1 MTYDLETLRG
11 DLFGG
16 VTSTIVAL
24 PVALGFGVA
33 SGLGAAAGLY
43 GAIAVGFFASVFG
56 GTRSQI
62 SGPTGPMTV
71 AMAAIVASHAATLTE
86 ALTIVVLA
94 GLLQVLLGLSRVG
107 RFVAYTPYVVVS
119 GFMSGI
125 GIIIILIQAMP
136 FLGAPTAPGGP
147 MGAVAAFP
155 EAIANVN
162 ADAFAVAA
170 VTLAVAV
177 LWPRRLARLVPSLL
191 VALVAGTLVGVLWLD
206 SAPVIGAVPT
216 GLPGVQIGLPS
227 AGFLLRALEPALI
240 LALLGSVDSL
250 LTSLIAD
257 SLTGTRH
264 DPNRELV
271 GQGIGNIVAGL
282 FGALPGA
289 GATMGTVTNIRA
301 GGRTRVSG
309 ALRALLLLGLVLG
322 LGRYVEPIPLAV
334 LAGVLMKVGWDIIDW
349 RLLARVHRIRRDH
362 LVVMLMTLGL
372 TVFVDL
378 ITAVAI
384 GLIAAGMS
392 HARRMERM
400 ELDSVVS
407 VPILDRT
414 FFGDAKGQAR
424 SDAAAGGETS
434 GAGEPGTKDPGAEDP
449 EMEDPG
455 TEDPGTEDPGAHDPY
470 SARVGLVA
478 LRGSFTVA
486 SSHKLVSVIG
496 ADIKD
501 HEVTIFD
508 FSGATYVD
516 DSAAMVIEQ
525 LIEVAGR
532 QDTEVIVMGA
542 AGRVADTL
550 HTLDVLQHVPDGH
563 EVETLDEAREV
574 ARTLLQN

>member
-1 MTYDLETLRG
+1 MSYDLQTLRG
-11 DLFGG
+11 DFFGG
-16 VTSTIVAL
+16 LTSTIVAL

-71 AMAAIVASHAATLTE
+71 AMAVIVTSHASTLIE
-86 ALTIVVLA
+86 ALTIVVFA

-107 RFVAYTPYVVVS
+107 RFVAYTPYVVIS

-125 GIIIILIQAMP
+125 GIIIFLIQAMP

-147 MGAVAAFP
+147 MGAAGALP
-155 EAIANVN
+155 GAIAGMNT
-162 ADAFAVAA
+162 DAFTIGA
-170 VTLAVAV
+170 VTLAVAA
-177 LWPRRLARLVPSLL
+177 LWPRRLARIAPGLL
-191 VALVAGTLVGVLWLD
+191 VALVAGTLLGVLWLD
-206 SAPVIGAVPT
+206 DAPVIGAVPT
-216 GLPGVQIGLPS
+216 GLPALQIGLPS
-227 AGFLLRALEPALI
+227 AGFLLRAVEPALI

-264 DPNRELV
+264 NPNRELV
-271 GQGIGNIVAGL
+271 GQGLGNVVAGL

-289 GATMGTVTNIRA
+289 GATMGTVANIRA
-301 GGRTRVSG
+301 GGQTPVSG
-309 ALRALLLLGLVLG
+309 ALRAFLLLALVLG
-322 LGRYVEPIPLAV
+322 LGRYVEPIPLAA

-349 RLLARVHRIRRDH
+349 RLLSRVHRIRRDH
-362 LVVMLMTLGL
+362 LVVMSMTLAL

-392 HARRMERM
+392 HARRLERM

-414 FFGDAKGQAR
+414 FFGGAD
-424 SDAAAGGETS
+424 GGADV
-434 GAGEPGTKDPGAEDP
+434 GAGAGVPGAESA
-449 EMEDPG
+449 EAEA
-455 TEDPGTEDPGAHDPY
+455 GADDPY

-478 LRGSFTVA
+478 LKGSFTVA

-532 QDTEVIVMGA
+532 QETEVIVMGA
-542 AGRVADTL
+542 TGQVAESL
-550 HTLDVLQHVPDGH
+550 HTLDVLQHIPDGH
-563 EVETLDEAREV
+563 EVETLDEAREL
-574 ARTLLQN
+574 ARALLDG

>member
-1 MTYDLETLRG
+1 MSYDLHTLRG
-11 DLFGG
+11 DFFGG
-16 VTSTIVAL
+16 LTSTIVAL

-71 AMAAIVASHAATLTE
+71 AMAVIVTSHASTLTE
-86 ALTIVVLA
+86 ALTIVVFA

-107 RFVAYTPYVVVS
+107 RFVAYTPYVVIS

-125 GIIIILIQAMP
+125 GIIIFLIQAMP

-147 MGAVAAFP
+147 MGAAGALP
-155 EAIANVN
+155 EAIAGMNP
-162 ADAFAVAA
+162 DAFTIGA
-170 VTLAVAV
+170 VTLAVAA
-177 LWPRRLARLVPSLL
+177 LWPRRLARIAPGLL
-191 VALVAGTLVGVLWLD
+191 VALIAGTALGVLWLD
-206 SAPVIGAVPT
+206 DAPVIGAVPT
-216 GLPGVQIGLPS
+216 GLPALQIGLPS
-227 AGFLLRALEPALI
+227 AGFLLHAVEPALI

-271 GQGIGNIVAGL
+271 GQGLGNVVAGL

-301 GGRTRVSG
+301 GGRSPVSG
-309 ALRALLLLGLVLG
+309 ALRALLLLALVLG
-322 LGRYVEPIPLAV
+322 LGRYVEPIPLAA

-349 RLLARVHRIRRDH
+349 RLLSRVHRIRRDH
-362 LVVMLMTLGL
+362 LVVMAMTLAL

-392 HARRMERM
+392 HARRLERM

-414 FFGDAKGQAR
+414 FFGGVD
-424 SDAAAGGETS
+424 GGT
-434 GAGEPGTKDPGAEDP
+434 GAEVPGAESAGP
-449 EMEDPG
+449 ENA
-455 TEDPGTEDPGAHDPY
+455 TESGADDPY

-478 LRGSFTVA
+478 LKGSFTVA

-501 HEVTIFD
+501 HEVVIFD

-532 QDTEVIVMGA
+532 QETEVIVMGA
-542 AGRVADTL
+542 AGRVAESL
-550 HTLDVLQHVPDGH
+550 HTLAVLQHVPDGH
-563 EVETLDEAREV
+563 EVETLDEAREL
-574 ARTLLQN
+574 ARNLLHDRS

>member
-1 MTYDLETLRG
+1 MSYDLPTLRG
-11 DLFGG
+11 DFFGG
-16 VTSTIVAL
+16 LTSTIVAL

-71 AMAAIVASHAATLTE
+71 AMAVIVTSHASTLTE
-86 ALTIVVLA
+86 ALTIVVFA

-125 GIIIILIQAMP
+125 GIIIFLIQAMP

-147 MGAVAAFP
+147 LGAAGALP
-155 EAIANVN
+155 EAIAGMNT
-162 ADAFAVAA
+162 DAFTIGA
-170 VTLAVAV
+170 VTLAVAA
-177 LWPRRLARLVPSLL
+177 LWPRRLARIAPGLL
-191 VALVAGTLVGVLWLD
+191 VALVAGTLLGVLWLD
-206 SAPVIGAVPT
+206 DAPVIGAVPT
-216 GLPGVQIGLPS
+216 GLPALQIGLPS
-227 AGFLLRALEPALI
+227 AGFLLRAVEPALI

-264 DPNRELV
+264 NPNRELV
-271 GQGIGNIVAGL
+271 GQGLGNVVAGL

-301 GGRTRVSG
+301 GGRSPVSG
-309 ALRALLLLGLVLG
+309 ALRALLLLALVLG
-322 LGRYVEPIPLAV
+322 LGRYVEPIPLAA

-349 RLLARVHRIRRDH
+349 RLLSRVHRIRRDH
-362 LVVMLMTLGL
+362 LVVMAMTLAL

-384 GLIAAGMS
+384 GLIAAGMA
-392 HARRMERM
+392 HARRLEQM

-414 FFGDAKGQAR
+414 FFGGADG
-424 SDAAAGGETS
+424 
-434 GAGEPGTKDPGAEDP
+434 GAGAEVPGAKSAEA
-449 EMEDPG
+449 
-455 TEDPGTEDPGAHDPY
+455 GADDPY

-478 LRGSFTVA
+478 LKGSFTVA

-508 FSGATYVD
+508 FSGATHVD

-525 LIEVAGR
+525 LIELAGR
-532 QDTEVIVMGA
+532 QDTDVIVMGA
-542 AGRVADTL
+542 TDRVAESL
-550 HTLDVLQHVPDGH
+550 HTLDVLQHLPDGH
-563 EVETLDEAREV
+563 EVETLDEAREL
-574 ARTLLQN
+574 ARNLLRNRS

>member
-1 MTYDLETLRG
+1 MSYDLHTLRG

-16 VTSTIVAL
+16 LTSTIVAL

-71 AMAAIVASHAATLTE
+71 AMAVIVTSHASTLTE
-86 ALTIVVLA
+86 ALTIVVFA

-125 GIIIILIQAMP
+125 GIIIFLIQAMP

-147 MGAVAAFP
+147 MGAAGALP
-155 EAIANVN
+155 EAIAGMNT
-162 ADAFAVAA
+162 DAFTIGA
-170 VTLAVAV
+170 VTLAVAA
-177 LWPRRLARLVPSLL
+177 LWPRRLARIAPGLL
-191 VALVAGTLVGVLWLD
+191 VALVAGTALGVLWLD
-206 SAPVIGAVPT
+206 DAPVIGAVPT
-216 GLPGVQIGLPS
+216 GLPALRIGLPS
-227 AGFLLRALEPALI
+227 AGFLIHAVEPALI

-264 DPNRELV
+264 NPNRELV
-271 GQGIGNIVAGL
+271 GQGLGNVAAGL

-301 GGRTRVSG
+301 GGRSPVSG
-309 ALRALLLLGLVLG
+309 VLRALLLLALVLG
-322 LGRYVEPIPLAV
+322 LGRFVEPIPLAA

-349 RLLARVHRIRRDH
+349 RLLSRVHRIRRDH
-362 LVVMLMTLGL
+362 LVVMAMTLAL

-392 HARRMERM
+392 HARRLERM

-414 FFGDAKGQAR
+414 FFGGRTAGRARRFPARRARKGGR
-424 SDAAAGGETS
+424 TT
-434 GAGEPGTKDPGAEDP
+434 PT
-449 EMEDPG
+449 
-455 TEDPGTEDPGAHDPY
+455 
-470 SARVGLVA
+470 R
-478 LRGSFTVA
+478 RGSAWSRSREA
-486 SSHKLVSVIG
+486 SPSRRPTS
-496 ADIKD
+496 
-501 HEVTIFD
+501 
-508 FSGATYVD
+508 SSRS
-516 DSAAMVIEQ
+516 SAPTS
-525 LIEVAGR
+525 R
-532 QDTEVIVMGA
+532 TT
-542 AGRVADTL
+542 RSPSSTSR
-550 HTLDVLQHVPDGH
+550 
-563 EVETLDEAREV
+563 ARPTSTT
-574 ARTLLQN
+574 ARPW

>member
-1 MTYDLETLRG
+1 MTYDLHTLRG
-11 DLFGG
+11 DFFGG
-16 VTSTIVAL
+16 LTSTIVAL

-71 AMAAIVASHAATLTE
+71 AMAVIVTSHASTLTE
-86 ALTIVVLA
+86 ALTIVVFA
-94 GLLQVLLGLSRVG
+94 GLLQVLLGVSRVG

-125 GIIIILIQAMP
+125 GIIIFLIQAMP

-147 MGAVAAFP
+147 MGAARALP
-155 EAIANVN
+155 GAIAGMNT
-162 ADAFAVAA
+162 DAFTIGT
-170 VTLAVAV
+170 VTLAVAA
-177 LWPRRLARLVPSLL
+177 LWPRRLARIAPGLL
-191 VALVAGTLVGVLWLD
+191 VALVAGTLLGVLWLD
-206 SAPVIGAVPT
+206 DAPVIGAVPT
-216 GLPGVQIGLPS
+216 GLPALRIGLPS
-227 AGFLLRALEPALI
+227 AGFLLHAVEPALI

-264 DPNRELV
+264 NPNRELV
-271 GQGIGNIVAGL
+271 GQGLGNVVAGL

-301 GGRTRVSG
+301 GGRSPVSG
-309 ALRALLLLGLVLG
+309 AFRALLLLALVLG
-322 LGRYVEPIPLAV
+322 LGRYVEPIPLAA

-349 RLLARVHRIRRDH
+349 RLLSRVHRIRRDH
-362 LVVMLMTLGL
+362 LVVMAMTLTL

-392 HARRMERM
+392 HARRLERM

-414 FFGDAKGQAR
+414 FFG
-424 SDAAAGGETS
+424 
-434 GAGEPGTKDPGAEDP
+434 GAGAESAEAEAD
-449 EMEDPG
+449 
-455 TEDPGTEDPGAHDPY
+455 DPY

-478 LRGSFTVA
+478 LKGSFTVA

-508 FSGATYVD
+508 FSGATHVD

-525 LIEVAGR
+525 LIEIAGR
-532 QDTEVIVMGA
+532 QDTEVIVMGVT
-542 AGRVADTL
+542 GRVAESL

-563 EVETLDEAREV
+563 EVETLDEAREL
-574 ARTLLQN
+574 ARNLLHGRS

>member
-1 MTYDLETLRG
+1 MRYDFETLRG

-16 VTSTIVAL
+16 VTSAIVAL
-24 PVALGFGVA
+24 PIALGFGVA

-71 AMAAIVASHAATLTE
+71 AMTVIVTSHAANLTE
-86 ALTIVVLA
+86 ALTIVVMA
-94 GLLQVLLGLSRVG
+94 GVLQILLGVSRVG

-119 GFMSGI
+119 GFMCGI
-125 GIIIILIQAMP
+125 GIIIILFQTMP

-147 MGAVAAFP
+147 VGAARALPAAVAGM
-155 EAIANVN
+155 NT
-162 ADAFAVAA
+162 DAFAIGAF
-170 VTLAVAV
+170 TLAVAA
-177 LWPRRLARLVPSLL
+177 LWPRRLARFLPSLL
-191 VALVAGTLVGVLWLD
+191 VALVAGTLLGVLWLD
-206 SAPVIGAVPT
+206 DAPVIGAVPA
-216 GLPGVQIGLPS
+216 GLPGLQLGLPP
-227 AGFLLRALEPALI
+227 AAFLLRAVEPALL

-271 GQGIGNIVAGL
+271 GQGIGNAVAGI

-301 GGRTRVSG
+301 GGRTPVSG

-322 LGRYVEPIPLAV
+322 LGRFVEPIPLAA

-349 RLLARVHRIRRDH
+349 RLLAHVRRIARDH
-362 LVVMLMTLGL
+362 LTVMALTLAL

-384 GLIAAGMS
+384 GLIAAGMAQ
-392 HARRMERM
+392 ARRIEDM

-414 FFGDAKGQAR
+414 FFAGAGNESGGRAEGR
-424 SDAAAGGETS
+424 GESPAEDAAEEAAS
-434 GAGEPGTKDPGAEDP
+434 V
-449 EMEDPG
+449 
-455 TEDPGTEDPGAHDPY
+455 DPY
-470 SARVGLVA
+470 TARVGLVA
-478 LRGSFTVA
+478 LEGSFTVA
-486 SSHKLVSVIG
+486 SSHKLVGVIG

-501 HEVTIFD
+501 HEVVIFD
-508 FSGATYVD
+508 FTGATYLD

-532 QDTEVIVMGA
+532 QETEVIVMGA
-542 AGRVADTL
+542 SGRVADTL
-550 HTLDVLQHVPDGH
+550 HTLAILPRVPEGRV
-563 EVETLDEAREV
+563 VETLDEAREV
-574 ARTLLQN
+574 ARALLDG

>member
-1 MTYDLETLRG
+1 MRYDFETLRG

-16 VTSTIVAL
+16 ITSTIVAL

-71 AMAAIVASHAATLTE
+71 AMAVIVASHASTLTE
-86 ALTIVVLA
+86 ALTVVVMA

-125 GIIIILIQAMP
+125 GIIIFLIQAMP
-136 FLGAPTAPGGP
+136 FLGVPTAPGGP
-147 MGAVAAFP
+147 MGAAAALPEAVAA
-155 EAIANVN
+155 VN
-162 ADAFAVAA
+162 ADAFAIGA
-170 VTLAVAV
+170 VTLAIAA
-177 LWPRRLARLVPSLL
+177 LWPRRLARLVPGLL
-191 VALVAGTLVGVLWLD
+191 VALVAGTLLGVLWLD
-206 SAPVIGAVPT
+206 SAPVIGEVPT
-216 GLPGVQIGLPS
+216 GLPGLQIGLPS

-264 DPNRELV
+264 NPNRELV
-271 GQGIGNIVAGL
+271 GQGLGNVVAGL

-301 GGRTRVSG
+301 GGRTPASG
-309 ALRALLLLGLVLG
+309 ALRALLLLALVLG
-322 LGRYVEPIPLAV
+322 LGRFVEPIPLAA

-349 RLLARVHRIRRDH
+349 RLLSRVHRIRRDH
-362 LVVMLMTLGL
+362 LVVMAMTLGL

-392 HARRMERM
+392 HARRLERM

-414 FFGDAKGQAR
+414 FFGRADGETGGEGEAGDER
-424 SDAAAGGETS
+424 GAGGATAGADEPETDVP
-434 GAGEPGTKDPGAEDP
+434 AT
-449 EMEDPG
+449 
-455 TEDPGTEDPGAHDPY
+455 HDPY

-478 LRGSFTVA
+478 LKGSFTVA

-532 QDTEVIVMGA
+532 QETEVIVMGA
-542 AGRVADTL
+542 AGRVADSL
-550 HTLDVLQHVPDGH
+550 HTLDVLRHIPDGR
-563 EVETLDEAREV
+563 EVDTLDEAREV
-574 ARTLLQN
+574 ARHLLRD

>member
-1 MTYDLETLRG
+1 MSYDLHTLRG

-16 VTSTIVAL
+16 LTSTIVAL

-71 AMAAIVASHAATLTE
+71 AMAVIVTSHASTLTE
-86 ALTIVVLA
+86 ALTIVVFA

-125 GIIIILIQAMP
+125 GIIIFLIQAMP
-136 FLGAPTAPGGP
+136 FLGAPTAAGGP
-147 MGAVAAFP
+147 MGAAGALP
-155 EAIANVN
+155 EAIAGMNT
-162 ADAFAVAA
+162 DAFTIGA
-170 VTLAVAV
+170 VTLAVAAI
-177 LWPRRLARLVPSLL
+177 WPRRLARIAPGLL
-191 VALVAGTLVGVLWLD
+191 VALVAGTLLGVLWLD
-206 SAPVIGAVPT
+206 DAPVIGAVPT
-216 GLPGVQIGLPS
+216 GLPALRIGLPS
-227 AGFLLRALEPALI
+227 AGFLLHAVEPALI

-264 DPNRELV
+264 NPNRELV
-271 GQGIGNIVAGL
+271 GQGLGNVVAGL

-301 GGRTRVSG
+301 GGRSPVSG
-309 ALRALLLLGLVLG
+309 ALRALLLLVLVLG
-322 LGRYVEPIPLAV
+322 LGRYVEPIPLAA

-349 RLLARVHRIRRDH
+349 RLLSRVHRIRRDH
-362 LVVMLMTLGL
+362 LVVMAMTLAL

-392 HARRMERM
+392 HARRLERM

-407 VPILDRT
+407 VPLLDRT
-414 FFGDAKGQAR
+414 FFGGMDGGADNG
-424 SDAAAGGETS
+424 AGAEVS
-434 GAGEPGTKDPGAEDP
+434 GAESARPENATGSGAD
-449 EMEDPG
+449 
-455 TEDPGTEDPGAHDPY
+455 DPY

-478 LRGSFTVA
+478 LKGSFTVA

-501 HEVTIFD
+501 HEITIFD

-532 QDTEVIVMGA
+532 QETEVIVMGA
-542 AGRVADTL
+542 TGRVAESL

-563 EVETLDEAREV
+563 EVETLDEAREL
-574 ARTLLQN
+574 AWDLLHDRS

>member
-1 MTYDLETLRG
+1 MSYDLHTLRG
-11 DLFGG
+11 DFFGG
-16 VTSTIVAL
+16 LTSTIVAL

-71 AMAAIVASHAATLTE
+71 AMAVIVTSHASTLTE
-86 ALTIVVLA
+86 ALTIVVFA

-125 GIIIILIQAMP
+125 GIIIFLIQAMP

-147 MGAVAAFP
+147 MGAAGALP
-155 EAIANVN
+155 GAIAGMNT
-162 ADAFAVAA
+162 DAFTIGA
-170 VTLAVAV
+170 VTLAVAA
-177 LWPRRLARLVPSLL
+177 LWPRRLARIVPGLL
-191 VALVAGTLVGVLWLD
+191 VALVAGTLLGVLWLND
-206 SAPVIGAVPT
+206 APVIGAVPT
-216 GLPGVQIGLPS
+216 GLPALRIGLPS
-227 AGFLLRALEPALI
+227 AGFLLHAVEPALI

-264 DPNRELV
+264 NPNRELV
-271 GQGIGNIVAGL
+271 GQGLGNVVAGL

-301 GGRTRVSG
+301 GGQSPVSG
-309 ALRALLLLGLVLG
+309 VLRAFLLLALVLG
-322 LGRYVEPIPLAV
+322 LGRYVEPIPLAA

-349 RLLARVHRIRRDH
+349 RLLSRVHRIRRDH
-362 LVVMLMTLGL
+362 LVVMAMTLAL

-392 HARRMERM
+392 HARRLEQM

-414 FFGDAKGQAR
+414 FFGGADGGAGAEVPGAKGAE
-424 SDAAAGGETS
+424 GG
-434 GAGEPGTKDPGAEDP
+434 GAD
-449 EMEDPG
+449 
-455 TEDPGTEDPGAHDPY
+455 DPY

-478 LRGSFTVA
+478 LKGSFTVA

-508 FSGATYVD
+508 FSGATHVD

-525 LIEVAGR
+525 LIDIAGR
-532 QDTEVIVMGA
+532 QETEVIVMGA
-542 AGRVADTL
+542 TGRVAESL

-563 EVETLDEAREV
+563 EVETLDEAREL
-574 ARTLLQN
+574 ARSLLHG

>member
-1 MTYDLETLRG
+1 MNYGPAALRG

-16 VTSTIVAL
+16 ITSTIVAL

-71 AMAAIVASHAATLTE
+71 AMAVIFTSYAANLTE
-86 ALTIVVLA
+86 ALTIVVMA
-94 GLLQVLLGLSRVG
+94 GLLQVLLGVSRVG
-107 RFVAYTPYVVVS
+107 RYVAYTPYVVVS

-136 FLGAPTAPGGP
+136 FLGMPTAPGGP
-147 MGAVAAFP
+147 MGAAGALPAAVAGM
-155 EAIANVN
+155 NV
-162 ADAFAVAA
+162 DAFIIGA

-177 LWPRRLARLVPSLL
+177 LWPRRLARVVPSLL
-191 VALVAGTLVGVLWLD
+191 VGLVAGTLLGVLWLD
-206 SAPVIGAVPT
+206 GAPIIGSVP
-216 GLPGVQIGLPS
+216 IGLPEVRIGLPT
-227 AGFLLRALEPALI
+227 AGFLLHALEPALI

-264 DPNRELV
+264 NANRELV
-271 GQGIGNIVAGL
+271 GQGIGNVVAGL
-282 FGALPGA
+282 FGGLPGA

-301 GGRTRVSG
+301 GGSTPVSG
-309 ALRALLLLGLVLG
+309 VLRALLLLALVLG
-322 LGRYVEPIPLAV
+322 LGRYVEPIPLAA

-349 RLLARVHRIRRDH
+349 RLLAHVHRIRRDH
-362 LVVMLMTLGL
+362 LIVMVLTLGL

-384 GLIAAGMS
+384 GLIAAGMTQ
-392 HARRMERM
+392 ARRLEGM

-414 FFGDAKGQAR
+414 FFARGEDESEGDAG
-424 SDAAAGGETS
+424 AAFAS
-434 GAGEPGTKDPGAEDP
+434 
-449 EMEDPG
+449 
-455 TEDPGTEDPGAHDPY
+455 DPY
-470 SARVGLVA
+470 AARVGLVA
-478 LRGSFTVA
+478 LEGRFTVA
-486 SSHKLVSVIG
+486 SSNKLATVIG

-508 FSGATYVD
+508 FSGATYLD

-525 LIEVAGR
+525 LIEVARR
-532 QDTEVIVMGA
+532 QETELIVMGA
-542 AGRVADTL
+542 SGPVADTL
-550 HTLDVLQHVPDGH
+550 RTLDILRHLPAGRI
-563 EVETLDEAREV
+563 VETRDEARDV
-574 ARTLLQN
+574 AKALLDH

>member
-1 MTYDLETLRG
+1 MSYDLHTLRG

-16 VTSTIVAL
+16 LTSTIVAL

-71 AMAAIVASHAATLTE
+71 AMAVIVTSHASTLTE

-107 RFVAYTPYVVVS
+107 RFVAYTPYVVIS

-125 GIIIILIQAMP
+125 GIIIFLIQAMP

-147 MGAVAAFP
+147 MGAAGALP
-155 EAIANVN
+155 GAIAGMNT
-162 ADAFAVAA
+162 DAFTIGA
-170 VTLAVAV
+170 VTLAVAA
-177 LWPRRLARLVPSLL
+177 LWPRRLARIAPGLL
-191 VALVAGTLVGVLWLD
+191 VALVAGTLLGVLWLD
-206 SAPVIGAVPT
+206 DAPVIGAVPT
-216 GLPGVQIGLPS
+216 GLPTLQIGLPS
-227 AGFLLRALEPALI
+227 AGFLLHAVEPALI

-264 DPNRELV
+264 NPNRELV
-271 GQGIGNIVAGL
+271 GQGLGNVVAGL

-301 GGRTRVSG
+301 GGRSPVSG
-309 ALRALLLLGLVLG
+309 VLRAFFLLALVLG
-322 LGRYVEPIPLAV
+322 LGRYVEPIPLAA

-349 RLLARVHRIRRDH
+349 RLLSRVHRIRRDH
-362 LVVMLMTLGL
+362 LVVMAMTLAL

-392 HARRMERM
+392 HARRLERM

-414 FFGDAKGQAR
+414 FFGGAT
-424 SDAAAGGETS
+424 GGGTGAEVS
-434 GAGEPGTKDPGAEDP
+434 GAEVPGAKSAEA
-449 EMEDPG
+449 
-455 TEDPGTEDPGAHDPY
+455 GAGDPY

-478 LRGSFTVA
+478 LKGSFTVA

-532 QDTEVIVMGA
+532 QETEVIVMGA
-542 AGRVADTL
+542 TGQVAESL
-550 HTLDVLQHVPDGH
+550 HTLDVLQHIPDGH
-563 EVETLDEAREV
+563 EVETLDEAREL
-574 ARTLLQN
+574 ARNLLRGRS

>member
-1 MTYDLETLRG
+1 MSYDLHTLRG
-11 DLFGG
+11 DFFGG
-16 VTSTIVAL
+16 LTSTIVAL

-71 AMAAIVASHAATLTE
+71 AMAVIVTSHASTLTE
-86 ALTIVVLA
+86 ALTIVVFA

-125 GIIIILIQAMP
+125 GIIIFLIQAMP

-147 MGAVAAFP
+147 MGAAGALP
-155 EAIANVN
+155 EAIAGMNT
-162 ADAFAVAA
+162 DAFTIGA
-170 VTLAVAV
+170 VTLAVAA
-177 LWPRRLARLVPSLL
+177 LWPRRLARIAPGLL
-191 VALVAGTLVGVLWLD
+191 VALVAGTLLGVLWLD
-206 SAPVIGAVPT
+206 DAPVIGAVPT
-216 GLPGVQIGLPS
+216 GLPALRIGLPS
-227 AGFLLRALEPALI
+227 AGFLIHAVEPALI

-264 DPNRELV
+264 NPNRELV
-271 GQGIGNIVAGL
+271 GQGLGNVAAGL

-301 GGRTRVSG
+301 GGRSPVSG
-309 ALRALLLLGLVLG
+309 VLRALLLLALVLG
-322 LGRYVEPIPLAV
+322 LGRFVEPIPLAA

-349 RLLARVHRIRRDH
+349 RLLSRVHRIRRDH
-362 LVVMLMTLGL
+362 LVVMAMTLAL

-392 HARRMERM
+392 HARRLERM

-414 FFGDAKGQAR
+414 FFGGADG
-424 SDAAAGGETS
+424 
-434 GAGEPGTKDPGAEDP
+434 GAGAEVPGAGSAER
-449 EMEDPG
+449 
-455 TEDPGTEDPGAHDPY
+455 GADDPY

-478 LRGSFTVA
+478 LKGSFTVA

-532 QDTEVIVMGA
+532 QETEVIVMGA
-542 AGRVADTL
+542 TGRVAESL

-563 EVETLDEAREV
+563 EVETLDEAREL
-574 ARTLLQN
+574 ARNLLHARS

>member
-1 MTYDLETLRG
+1 MRYDLETLRG

-71 AMAAIVASHAATLTE
+71 AMAVIVASHAATLTE
-86 ALTIVVLA
+86 ALTVVVMA

-125 GIIIILIQAMP
+125 GIIIFLIQAMP

-147 MGAVAAFP
+147 MGAAAALPRAVA
-155 EAIANVN
+155 EVNV
-162 ADAFAVAA
+162 DAFVIGA
-170 VTLAVAV
+170 VTLAVAA
-177 LWPRRLARLVPSLL
+177 LWPRRLAQLVPGLL
-191 VALVAGTLVGVLWLD
+191 VALVAGTLIGVLWLD
-206 SAPVIGAVPT
+206 SAPVIGEVPT
-216 GLPGVQIGLPS
+216 GLPGLQIGLPS

-264 DPNRELV
+264 NPNRELV
-271 GQGIGNIVAGL
+271 GQGIGNVVAGL

-301 GGRTRVSG
+301 GGRTPASG

-322 LGRYVEPIPLAV
+322 LGRFVEPIPLAA
-334 LAGVLMKVGWDIIDW
+334 LAGLLMKVGWDIIDW
-349 RLLARVHRIRRDH
+349 RLLSRVHRIRRDH
-362 LVVMLMTLGL
+362 LVVMAMTLGL

-392 HARRMERM
+392 HARRLERM

-414 FFGDAKGQAR
+414 FFGRAEGEAEGER
-424 SDAAAGGETS
+424 GAGGAT
-434 GAGEPGTKDPGAEDP
+434 AGSDEPGTGDPA
-449 EMEDPG
+449 
-455 TEDPGTEDPGAHDPY
+455 THDPY

-478 LRGSFTVA
+478 LKGSFTVA

-532 QDTEVIVMGA
+532 QETGVIVMGA
-542 AGRVADTL
+542 AGRVAESL
-550 HTLDVLQHVPDGH
+550 HTLDVLRHIPEGH
-563 EVETLDEAREV
+563 EVGTLDEAREV
-574 ARTLLQN
+574 ARRLLHD